1 MIKRKLKN
9 WVIPALS
16 LFVILGCIIC
26 YYLISNLMNYS
37 VTNGPEYVT
46 DSLMGETMPVNN
58 ETEVQISIKP
68 FTREDITISKY
79 FYNKEDEEK
88 RQQASL
94 IMYENIY
101 MPNTGVLYSSDTEFE
116 IISVLDGKITN
127 IKEDDILG
135 NILEIEHSN
144 GIVTI
149 YQSIKDISVKVG
161 DTIKQGDVI
170 AKSGPN
176 KLTNEKEN
184 CLHFEVY
191 KNGTLINPE
200 EFYNMDTNSME

>member
-58 ETEVQISIKP
+58 EIEVQTSIKP